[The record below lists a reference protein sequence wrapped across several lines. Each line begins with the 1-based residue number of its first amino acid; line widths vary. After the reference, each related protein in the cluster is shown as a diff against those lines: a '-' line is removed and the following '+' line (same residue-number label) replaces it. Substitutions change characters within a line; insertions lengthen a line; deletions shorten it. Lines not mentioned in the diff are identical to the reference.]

1 MRLNNIMSAWFVIGR
16 LGLMSHSLVSP
27 PRLHIHTLHALLEF
41 SLPRIF
47 TSTLYLNFQSY
58 FIQVGYWGKVYSS
71 FHNMELLNNSTATLL
86 LWSNAGID
94 GVSGNYVRLIF
105 EISSNLSIKVISGAG
120 QFHAS
125 FFLWFTVPA
134 PSSIGQ
140 GHLSLQ
146 FFPLIHG
153 ATRPVSW
160 AKTTF
165 YLWFTVPAPGSKG
178 EGHLSGAGAMPS
190 SIFLFPRF
198 FTFGSRC
205 LRPDP

>member
-47 TSTLYLNFQSY
+47 TSTLYLNFQSH

-134 PSSIGQ
+134 PGSIGQ

-165 YLWFTVPAPGSKG
+165 YLCQCQVPKAKVTSLVLAPCLVPFSSLLGFLPLA
-178 EGHLSGAGAMPS
+178 HGACAR
-190 SIFLFPRF
+190 IHRQ
-198 FTFGSRC
+198 
-205 LRPDP
+205 